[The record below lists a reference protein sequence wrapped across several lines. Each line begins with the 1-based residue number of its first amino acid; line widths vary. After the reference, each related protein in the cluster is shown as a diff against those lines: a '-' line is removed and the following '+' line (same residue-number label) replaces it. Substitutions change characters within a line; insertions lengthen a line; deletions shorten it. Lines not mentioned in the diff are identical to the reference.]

1 MGNELI
7 RFDHVSY
14 TYPGVDTPAVRDV
27 SLSINEGEIVLITG
41 PSGAGKTTLCSML
54 NRMIPESYG
63 GEVKG
68 TVSIK
73 GADLSEYSV
82 GQMAFI
88 SGMLFQDPS
97 GQLTCPTVGDEI
109 AFGPENRGLPVEEIN
124 ALIDRY
130 IGYVNMRHLIDR
142 PPQALSGGQQQSV
155 AYAAVLA
162 MEPEIYILDEPTSNL
177 DPLGSDLVFSL
188 IKKVTG
194 DKNKT
199 AIIVEHKLEKI
210 IDMVDRLV
218 VMDKGRIVF
227 DGKPE
232 QVLTHYR
239 ELMEIGVAA
248 PQIIQVFNRLK
259 DAGKADLALTTNLAK
274 AVAELSGA
282 LPGKLP
288 QERLDTVGEGFPE
301 PARYEKPVIEVR
313 GLRFGYNSEV
323 EVLHGIDM
331 DIYEG
336 EFLSIVGQNG
346 SGKTTIVKHFNGLL
360 KPTGGSVKVFGTET
374 RDTTVAGLSQKVGYC
389 FQNPDHQ
396 IFSSVVRDEIC
407 YGPKNLGW
415 PQEKIDKTVGE
426 VGKMLH
432 IDDLF
437 DQNPYN
443 LSKGQRQQI
452 AVAAILAMEPDVLI
466 VDEPTTGQ
474 DPRQSHEMMDMV
486 KWLNKELHKT
496 IVVITHDMS
505 IAAEYSDRIIVMH
518 NGTVIAQGSPR
529 DVFAQEK
536 LLNSSNLESPQV
548 TRLLQQAGITSP
560 TAINV
565 EEAMQLLSEL
575 TFETAGV
582 HA

>member
-27 SLSINEGEIVLITG
+27 SLSINEGESVLITG

-188 IKKVTG
+188 IKKVAG

-323 EVLHGIDM
+323 EVLHGIDR